1 MAEISLDNFLGT
13 TETTSQPQQQDNVI
27 SLNDFL
33 NVKPQYPSLSEPN
46 KKAVQDYWYSM
57 SSDGI
62 VSPDDSMFGF
72 NEYSPQEATSRFK
85 NFMVGEKSEIAKHIS
100 TGFQLSNP
108 GLIYN
113 YLYEDEMPEGLKGEL
128 PDTGWLEGFAQTAS
142 TMIGDTPIFLA
153 GAYGGQKLIP
163 VPGFGGAFGAGFL
176 NGAVRKTMIEAI
188 NKKEVGEPVEFL
200 KIFMEEGLKQGV
212 KEGFQFGAAMKANKL
227 LGPYAENYI
236 AKAMSRWSAFEG
248 IGALMHGEL
257 PSSRELSYSGI
268 FWFLG
273 TAAEGKV
280 STLDKQAIKE
290 KMDSIFI
297 ETGRKPSQVIVDSTK
312 DRIIADQ
319 VASIDRKIPAAYET
333 KKNIPEKLDMT
344 LEEKVIDL
352 REQLKIIEERK
363 VPQKTEK
370 YINQDGI
377 SVEKII
383 INEKANNKKNKD
395 INEVSNQIK
404 FYEKQLETTAKS
416 SDPAMQHMF
425 DKMSFGEPAP
435 SSLFVNVKEKINTLT
450 NKFLDKTVD
459 YRNPILTDLV
469 RAGVKDLNKV
479 DTPINL
485 YQEAMSLSRNK
496 DKGVIFLKRGAI
508 DIENRTIGK
517 SLEEIL
523 RPIKNDP
530 VSHYEF
536 AGYATAVFNKTLAKR
551 GIKTP
556 FDTKF
561 SDQVANNKTY
571 KAKYETM
578 RKEMVDFQD
587 KVLQYVRDKGY
598 ITEKQ
603 YKAIKELNENYVPYA
618 REILEYES
626 QLVKGKG
633 KSSPLK
639 KRKGDEELRVLDPV
653 KIIAENTIKLVELAE
668 VNAYRLKYLEFLKE
682 NPEAF
687 PGIKKQSVEIK
698 PIKIQRK
705 ELEKFIPKEIL
716 DGLSDAAISEMTLF
730 RPRPKTINPDSMVVR
745 TKEGKIEVWQVGEER
760 VIASNATL
768 YKELDFLQRFAK
780 PFVDITRIGVIFAPI
795 FIARNIIRDTL
806 NATIVSKIGWIPFV
820 DSFVGLVR
828 IIRGDLL
835 KDTKFADQYAV
846 KLMERYEKS
855 GGKQANILELDRSV
869 RDTDIHSI
877 LWESPVKNKF
887 RYIEDVLKA
896 SVRISEEM
904 TRVRM
909 FEKVERLARE
919 KNLSPKQAMER
930 GGFEAADLLDYQRK
944 GANLSYFNS
953 LIPFFNPTV
962 QGMRKSVD
970 VFIKNPK
977 KAMAGVFTAVIL
989 PTLIEQ
995 ILYRDD
1001 PDYQQQD
1008 RQIKRNNWYIKIDGI
1023 GYWMPKGYDI
1033 SIIFSEFTVSAIDMI
1048 VNDDGK
1054 QWNNF
1059 VAEYLKDSASRL
1071 ITFPQ
1076 FAKPFAEIILNKNLF
1091 TGNDII
1097 NPYLDRNVA
1106 DAYQAQ
1112 PNTSET
1118 MKFLAEK
1125 MNGLIDAD
1133 WFKKM
1138 NNPVYLDH
1146 VFKSYTATVGGYIL
1160 DISDKILAETGVV
1173 DKKFSPD
1180 KQVGDLAIA
1189 KGIVAREVPW
1199 FTSYEKI
1206 FNEKLVE
1213 FSKADGT
1220 IKLLQKQGRFDEANK
1235 LKEKYPYD
1243 LAVLKD
1249 IDTQIKKL
1257 DTAIINITNAK
1268 FEQLQINTEDFGK
1281 LSKRQ
1286 QEDVLLTV
1294 RQSKYQE
1301 IKNLRRMQILLT
1313 AAGLNAINI
1322 KVAIPEKK

>member
-13 TETTSQPQQQDNVI
+13 TEPTAKPEQQDNII

-33 NVKPQYPSLSEPN
+33 NVKPEYPTLSDPN
-46 KKAVQDYWYSM
+46 KKAVQDYWSSL

-62 VSPDDSMFGF
+62 VSPDDTTYGF
-72 NEYSPQEATSRFK
+72 SQYSIPEAANKFK
-85 NFMVGEKSEIAKHIS
+85 KFMVGEKSEIANHIS

-113 YLYEDEMPEGLKGEL
+113 YLYGTEIPKGFGGYE
-128 PDTGWLEGFAQTAS
+128 PDTGWLEGLVQNVS
-142 TMIGDTPIFLA
+142 TMIGDAPVYAL
-153 GAYGGQKLIP
+153 GAWGGQTAIP
-163 VPGFGGAFGAGFL
+163 IPGVGGFFGAGFL

-188 NKKEVGEPVEFL
+188 NNKEVGEPVDFL

-212 KEGFQFGAAMKANKL
+212 KEGFQFVTAMKANKL
-227 LGPYAENYI
+227 LGKYGENYI
-236 AKAMSRWSAFEG
+236 AKSMSRWSAFEG

-257 PSSRELSYSGI
+257 PSARDLSYSGI

-273 TAAEGKV
+273 TAAEGRA
-280 STLDKQAIKE
+280 SAIDKQKVKQ
-290 KMDSIFI
+290 KMDQIFI
-297 ETGRKPSQVIVDSTK
+297 DTGIKPSQVITDSIK

-344 LEEKVIDL
+344 LEQKVTDL
-352 REQLKIIEERK
+352 REQLKIVQEK
-363 VPQKTEK
+363 KLPQRVEK
-370 YINQDGI
+370 YTDADGNDVTRTI
-377 SVEKII
+377 IDQKSAEKKTKEIT
-383 INEKANNKKNKD
+383 KLAD
-395 INEVSNQIK
+395 QIK

-416 SDPAMQHMF
+416 NDPAMQHMF
-425 DKMSFGEPAP
+425 DRMSFGEPAP
-435 SSLFVNVKEKINTLT
+435 SALFVNVKEKINTLT
-450 NKFLDKTVD
+450 NKFLDKAVD
-459 YRNPILTDLV
+459 FRNPILTDLV

-479 DTPINL
+479 DAPINL

-530 VSHYEF
+530 VSHAEF

-556 FDTKF
+556 FDIKF

-618 REILEYES
+618 REILNYES
-626 QLVKGKG
+626 ELVKGKA
-633 KSSPLK
+633 SPLK

-687 PGIKKQSVEIK
+687 PGIKKQSAEMK

-768 YKELDFLQRFAK
+768 YKELDFLQRFSR

-828 IIRGDLL
+828 IIRGEIL
-835 KDTKFADQYAV
+835 KDTKLADQYAV

-909 FEKVERLARE
+909 FEKVERLAIE
-919 KNLSPKQAMER
+919 KKLSPKQAMER

-970 VFIKNPK
+970 VFVKNPK

-989 PTLIEQ
+989 PTLLEQ

-1097 NPYLDRNVA
+1097 NPYLDRNVS

-1160 DISDKILAETGVV
+1160 DISDKVLAETGVV
-1173 DKKFSPD
+1173 DKRFSPE
-1180 KQVGDLAIA
+1180 KQTGDLAIA

-1243 LAVLKD
+1243 LAVLKN
-1249 IDTQIKKL
+1249 IDTEIKKL

-1268 FEQLQINTEDFGK
+1268 FEQLQINKEDFGK

-1301 IKNLRRMQILLT
+1301 IRNLRRMQILLT

-1322 KVAIPEKK
+1322 KVAIPEIK

>member
-1 MAEISLDNFLGT
+1 MAEISLDNFLGNAEPT
-13 TETTSQPQQQDNVI
+13 AQPDQQTNVI
-27 SLNDFL
+27 SLDDFL
-33 NVKPQYPSLSEPN
+33 NVKSTAPTLSLQN
-46 KKAVQDYWYSM
+46 KKAVQDYWS
-57 SSDGI
+57 SIPSDGI
-62 VSPDDSMFGF
+62 VSPDDTMFGY
-72 NEYSPQEATSRFK
+72 NQSSIPEEVNKFK
-85 NFMVGEKSEIAKHIS
+85 KFMVGEKSDIAKHIAI
-100 TGFQLSNP
+100 GFQLSNP

-113 YLYEDEMPEGLKGEL
+113 FLYGTEMPEALKGGDT
-128 PDTGWLEGFAQTAS
+128 DTGWLEGLAQNVA
-142 TMIGDTPIFLA
+142 TMIGDAPVYAL
-153 GAYGGQKLIP
+153 GAWGGQTVIP
-163 VPGFGGAFGAGFL
+163 IPGIGGFFGAGFL
-176 NGAVRKTMIEAI
+176 NGAVRKTMLDAI
-188 NKKEVGEPVEFL
+188 NNKEVGEPVDFL

-212 KEGFQFGAAMKANKL
+212 KEGFQFATAMKANKL
-227 LGPYAENYI
+227 LGKYGENYI
-236 AKAMSRWSAFEG
+236 AKSMSRWSAFEG
-248 IGALMHGEL
+248 IGAILHGEL
-257 PSSRELSYSGI
+257 PTARDLSYSGI

-273 TAAEGKV
+273 TAAEGRA
-280 STLDKQAIKE
+280 STLDRQVIKE
-290 KMDSIFI
+290 KMDKIFI
-297 ETGRKPSQVIVDSTK
+297 DTGRKPADVIIDATK

-319 VASIDRKIPAAYET
+319 IASIDRKVPAAYET

-344 LEEKVIDL
+344 LEEKVADL
-352 REQLKIIEERK
+352 RKQLRIIEERK
-363 VPQKTEK
+363 VPQRTEK
-370 YINQDGI
+370 YINQEGI
-377 SVEKII
+377 AVERII
-383 INEKANNKKNKD
+383 VNEKANNKKNKD
-395 INEVSNQIK
+395 IEEVSNQIK
-404 FYEKQLETTAKS
+404 LYEKQLETTAKS
-416 SDPAMQHMF
+416 NDPAMQHMF

-435 SSLFVNVKEKINTLT
+435 SALFVNIKEKINTAT
-450 NKFLDKTVD
+450 NKFLDKAVD

-479 DTPINL
+479 DVPINL

-508 DIENRTIGK
+508 DIENKTIGK

-530 VSHYEF
+530 ISHAEF
-536 AGYATAVFNKTLAKR
+536 AGYSTAVFNKTLAKR

-571 KAKYETM
+571 QAKYETM

-587 KVLQYVRDKGY
+587 KVLRYVRDKGY

-618 REILEYES
+618 REILDYES
-626 QLVKGKG
+626 QLVKGKA
-633 KSSPLK
+633 SPLK
-639 KRKGDEELRVLDPV
+639 KRKGDEKLRVLDPV

-682 NPEAF
+682 NPEVF
-687 PGIKKQSVEIK
+687 PGVKKQSVEMK
-698 PIKIQRK
+698 PIKVQRK
-705 ELEKFIPKEIL
+705 ELEKFVPKEIL

-730 RPRPKTINPDSMVVR
+730 RPRPKTIGPDSMLVR

-780 PFVDITRIGVIFAPI
+780 PFVDVTRIGVIFAPI

-806 NATIVSKIGWIPFV
+806 NASIVSKVGWIPFV

-828 IIRGDLL
+828 IIRGSVL
-835 KDTKFADQYAV
+835 KDTKLADQYAV

-855 GGKQANILELDRSV
+855 GGRQANILELDKSI
-869 RDTDIHSI
+869 RDTDVHSI
-877 LWESPVKNKF
+877 LWESPVKNKL
-887 RYIEDVLKA
+887 RYIEDAVKA
-896 SVRISEEM
+896 AVRISEEM

-909 FEKVERLARE
+909 FEKVERLAKE
-919 KNLSPKQAMER
+919 KGLSPKQAMER

-989 PTLIEQ
+989 PTLLEQ

-1008 RQIKRNNWYIKIDGI
+1008 RQIKRNNWFIKIGGI
-1023 GYWMPKGYDI
+1023 PYWIPKGYDI
-1033 SIIFSEFTVSAIDMI
+1033 SIIFSEFTVSAIDLI
-1048 VNDDGK
+1048 ANDDGK

-1076 FAKPFAEIILNKNLF
+1076 FAKPFIEIILNKNLF

-1133 WFKKM
+1133 WFKKL
-1138 NNPVYLDH
+1138 NNPIYLDH

-1160 DISDKILAETGVV
+1160 DATDKILTETGVV
-1173 DKKFSPD
+1173 DKRFAPD
-1180 KQVGDLAIA
+1180 KQLGDLAIA

-1199 FTSYEKI
+1199 FTSYEKT

-1213 FSKADGT
+1213 FTKAEGT
-1220 IKLLQKQGRFDEANK
+1220 IKLLEKQGRFEEANK

-1243 LAVLKD
+1243 LAVLKN
-1249 IDTQIKKL
+1249 INQEIKKL
-1257 DTAIINITNAK
+1257 DKAIIDITNAK
-1268 FEQLQINTEDFGK
+1268 FETLQMNKEDFNK

-1294 RQSKYQE
+1294 RQAKYQE
-1301 IKNLRRMQILLT
+1301 IRNLRRMQILLT

-1322 KVAIPEKK
+1322 KVAIPEIK

>member
-13 TETTSQPQQQDNVI
+13 SEPTAQPDQQTNVI
-27 SLNDFL
+27 SLDDFL
-33 NVKPQYPSLSEPN
+33 NVKSTAPALSLQN
-46 KKAVQDYWYSM
+46 KKAVQDYWSSI

-62 VSPDDSMFGF
+62 VSPDDTMFDY
-72 NEYSPQEATSRFK
+72 NQSSIPEEVNKFK
-85 NFMVGEKSEIAKHIS
+85 KFMVGEKSDIAKHIA

-108 GLIYN
+108 GLVYN
-113 YLYEDEMPEGLKGEL
+113 FLYGTEMPEALKGGDT
-128 PDTGWLEGFAQTAS
+128 DTGWLEGLAQNVA
-142 TMIGDTPIFLA
+142 TMIGDAPVYAL
-153 GAYGGQKLIP
+153 GAVGGQYAIP
-163 VPGFGGAFGAGFL
+163 IPGVGGYFGAGFL
-176 NGAVRKTMIEAI
+176 NGAVRKTMLDAI
-188 NKKEVGEPVEFL
+188 NNKEVGEPVDFL

-212 KEGFQFGAAMKANKL
+212 KEGFQFATAMKANKL
-227 LGPYAENYI
+227 LGKYGENYI
-236 AKAMSRWSAFEG
+236 AKSMSRWSAFEG
-248 IGALMHGEL
+248 IGAILHGEL
-257 PSSRELSYSGI
+257 PTARDLSYSGI

-273 TAAEGKV
+273 TAAEGRA
-280 STLDKQAIKE
+280 STLDRQVIKE
-290 KMDSIFI
+290 KMDKIFI
-297 ETGRKPSQVIVDSTK
+297 DTGRKPADVIIDATK

-319 VASIDRKIPAAYET
+319 IASIDRKVPAAYET

-344 LEEKVIDL
+344 LEEKVADL
-352 REQLKIIEERK
+352 REQLRIIEERK
-363 VPQKTEK
+363 VPQRTEK
-370 YINQDGI
+370 YINQEGI
-377 SVEKII
+377 AVERII
-383 INEKANNKKNKD
+383 VNEKANNKKNKD
-395 INEVSNQIK
+395 IEEVSNQIK
-404 FYEKQLETTAKS
+404 LYEKQLETTAKS
-416 SDPAMQHMF
+416 NDPAMQHMF
-425 DKMSFGEPAP
+425 DNMSFGEPAP
-435 SSLFVNVKEKINTLT
+435 SALFVNVKEKINTAT
-450 NKFLDKTVD
+450 NKFLDKAVD

-469 RAGVKDLNKV
+469 RAGVKDLNQV
-479 DTPINL
+479 DVPINL

-508 DIENRTIGK
+508 DIENKTIGK

-530 VSHYEF
+530 VSHAEF
-536 AGYATAVFNKTLAKR
+536 AGYSTAVFNKTLAKR

-571 KAKYETM
+571 QAKYETM

-587 KVLQYVRDKGY
+587 KVLKYVRDKGY

-618 REILEYES
+618 REILDYES
-626 QLVKGKG
+626 QLVKGKA
-633 KSSPLK
+633 SPLK
-639 KRKGDEELRVLDPV
+639 KRKGDEKLRVLDPV

-682 NPEAF
+682 NPEVF
-687 PGIKKQSVEIK
+687 PGVKKQSVEMK
-698 PIKIQRK
+698 PIKVQRK
-705 ELEKFIPKEIL
+705 ELEKFVPKEIL

-730 RPRPKTINPDSMVVR
+730 RPRPKTIGPDSMLVR

-780 PFVDITRIGVIFAPI
+780 PFVDVTRIGVIFAPI

-806 NATIVSKIGWIPFV
+806 NASIVSKVGWIPFV

-828 IIRGDLL
+828 IIRGSVL
-835 KDTKFADQYAV
+835 KDTKLADQYAV

-855 GGKQANILELDRSV
+855 GGRQANILELDKSI
-869 RDTDIHSI
+869 RDTDVHSI
-877 LWESPVKNKF
+877 LWESPVKNKL
-887 RYIEDVLKA
+887 RYIQDAVKA
-896 SVRISEEM
+896 AVRISEEM

-909 FEKVERLARE
+909 FEKVERLAKE
-919 KNLSPKQAMER
+919 KGLSPKQAMER

-989 PTLIEQ
+989 PTLLEQ

-1008 RQIKRNNWYIKIDGI
+1008 RQIKRNNWFIKIGGI
-1023 GYWMPKGYDI
+1023 PYWIPKGYDI
-1033 SIIFSEFTVSAIDMI
+1033 SIIFSEFTVSAIDLI
-1048 VNDDGK
+1048 ANDDGK

-1076 FAKPFAEIILNKNLF
+1076 FAKPFIEIILNKNLF

-1133 WFKKM
+1133 WYKKL
-1138 NNPVYLDH
+1138 NNPIYLDH

-1160 DISDKILAETGVV
+1160 DATDKILTETGVV
-1173 DKKFSPD
+1173 DKRFAPD
-1180 KQVGDLAIA
+1180 KQLGDLAIA

-1199 FTSYEKI
+1199 FTSYEKT

-1213 FSKADGT
+1213 FTKAEGT
-1220 IKLLQKQGRFDEANK
+1220 IKLLEKQGRFEEANK

-1243 LAVLKD
+1243 LAVLKN
-1249 IDTQIKKL
+1249 INQEIKKL
-1257 DTAIINITNAK
+1257 DKAIIDITNAK
-1268 FEQLQINTEDFGK
+1268 FETLQMNKEDFNK

-1294 RQSKYQE
+1294 RQAKYQE
-1301 IKNLRRMQILLT
+1301 IRNLRRMQILLT

-1322 KVAIPEKK
+1322 KVAIPEIK

>member
-1 MAEISLDNFLGT
+1 
-13 TETTSQPQQQDNVI
+13 
-27 SLNDFL
+27 
-33 NVKPQYPSLSEPN
+33 
-46 KKAVQDYWYSM
+46 
-57 SSDGI
+57 
-62 VSPDDSMFGF
+62 
-72 NEYSPQEATSRFK
+72 
-85 NFMVGEKSEIAKHIS
+85 
-100 TGFQLSNP
+100 
-108 GLIYN
+108 
-113 YLYEDEMPEGLKGEL
+113 
-128 PDTGWLEGFAQTAS
+128 
-142 TMIGDTPIFLA
+142 
-153 GAYGGQKLIP
+153 
-163 VPGFGGAFGAGFL
+163 
-176 NGAVRKTMIEAI
+176 
-188 NKKEVGEPVEFL
+188 
-200 KIFMEEGLKQGV
+200 
-212 KEGFQFGAAMKANKL
+212 
-227 LGPYAENYI
+227 
-236 AKAMSRWSAFEG
+236 
-248 IGALMHGEL
+248 
-257 PSSRELSYSGI
+257 
-268 FWFLG
+268 
-273 TAAEGKV
+273 
-280 STLDKQAIKE
+280 
-290 KMDSIFI
+290 
-297 ETGRKPSQVIVDSTK
+297 
-312 DRIIADQ
+312 
-319 VASIDRKIPAAYET
+319 
-333 KKNIPEKLDMT
+333 
-344 LEEKVIDL
+344 
-352 REQLKIIEERK
+352 
-363 VPQKTEK
+363 
-370 YINQDGI
+370 
-377 SVEKII
+377 
-383 INEKANNKKNKD
+383 
-395 INEVSNQIK
+395 
-404 FYEKQLETTAKS
+404 
-416 SDPAMQHMF
+416 
-425 DKMSFGEPAP
+425 
-435 SSLFVNVKEKINTLT
+435 LFVNVKEKINTAT
-450 NKFLDKTVD
+450 NKFLDKAID

-479 DTPINL
+479 DVPINL

-496 DKGVIFLKRGAI
+496 DKGIIFLKRGAI

-523 RPIKNDP
+523 RPIKNNP
-530 VSHYEF
+530 VSHAEF

-618 REILEYES
+618 REILDYES

-639 KRKGDEELRVLDPV
+639 KRKGDEQLRVLDPV
-653 KIIAENTIKLVELAE
+653 KIIAENTIKLIELAE

-682 NPEAF
+682 NPESF
-687 PGIKKQSVEIK
+687 PGVKKQTVGMK
-698 PIKIQRK
+698 PIKVQRK
-705 ELEKFIPKEIL
+705 ELEKIIPKEIL
-716 DGLSDAAISEMTLF
+716 DGLSDSAISEMTLF
-730 RPRPKTINPDSMVVR
+730 RPRQANINKDSMLVR
-745 TKEGKIEVWQVGEER
+745 TKEGKIEIWEVGEER

-806 NATIVSKIGWIPFV
+806 NATIVSKVSWIPFV

-877 LWESPVKNKF
+877 LWESPVKNKL
-887 RYIEDVLKA
+887 RYIEDAIKA

-904 TRVRM
+904 TRVGM
-909 FEKVERLARE
+909 FEKVEKLAIE

-944 GANLSYFNS
+944 GSTLSYFNS
-953 LIPFFNPTV
+953 LIPFFNPTI

-977 KAMAGVFTAVIL
+977 KAMAGVFTAVVL
-989 PTLIEQ
+989 PTLLEQ
-995 ILYRDD
+995 ILYRND

-1008 RQIKRNNWYIKIDGI
+1008 RQIKRNNWYIKINGI
-1023 GYWMPKGYDI
+1023 GYWIPKGYDL
-1033 SIIFSEFTVSAIDMI
+1033 SVIFSEFTVSAIDLI
-1048 VNDDGK
+1048 ANDDGK
-1054 QWNNF
+1054 KWNNF
-1059 VAEYLKDSASRL
+1059 VAEYLKDSASRV

-1097 NPYLDRNVA
+1097 NPYLDRNVN

-1118 MKFLAEK
+1118 MKFLSEK
-1125 MNGLIDAD
+1125 MNGLVDAD

-1173 DKKFSPD
+1173 DKRFAPD
-1180 KQVGDLAIA
+1180 KQLGDLAIA

-1199 FTSYEKI
+1199 FTSYEKT

-1213 FSKADGT
+1213 FNKADGT

-1243 LAVLKD
+1243 LAVLKN
-1249 IDTQIKKL
+1249 IDTEIKKL
-1257 DTAIINITNAK
+1257 DTAIISITNAK
-1268 FEQLQINTEDFGK
+1268 FEQLQINQEDFSK

-1301 IKNLRRMQILLT
+1301 IRNLRRMQILLT

-1322 KVAIPEKK
+1322 KVAIPEIK

>member
-13 TETTSQPQQQDNVI
+13 SEPTAQPDQQTNVI
-27 SLNDFL
+27 SLDDFL
-33 NVKPQYPSLSEPN
+33 NVKSTAPALSLQN
-46 KKAVQDYWYSM
+46 KKAVQDYWSSI

-62 VSPDDSMFGF
+62 VSPDDTMFDY
-72 NEYSPQEATSRFK
+72 NQSSIPEEVNKFK
-85 NFMVGEKSEIAKHIS
+85 KFMVGEKSDIAKHIA

-108 GLIYN
+108 GLVYN
-113 YLYEDEMPEGLKGEL
+113 FLYGTEMPEALKGGDT
-128 PDTGWLEGFAQTAS
+128 DTGWLEGLAQNVA
-142 TMIGDTPIFLA
+142 TMIGDAPVYAL
-153 GAYGGQKLIP
+153 GAVGGQYAIP
-163 VPGFGGAFGAGFL
+163 IPGVGGYFGAGFL
-176 NGAVRKTMIEAI
+176 NGAVRKTMLDAI
-188 NKKEVGEPVEFL
+188 NNKEVGEPVDFL

-212 KEGFQFGAAMKANKL
+212 KEGFQFATAMKANKL
-227 LGPYAENYI
+227 LGKYGENYI
-236 AKAMSRWSAFEG
+236 AKSMSRWSAFEG
-248 IGALMHGEL
+248 IGAILHGEL
-257 PSSRELSYSGI
+257 PTARDLSYSGI

-273 TAAEGKV
+273 TAAEGRA
-280 STLDKQAIKE
+280 STLDRQVIKE
-290 KMDSIFI
+290 KMDKIFI
-297 ETGRKPSQVIVDSTK
+297 DTGRKPADVIIDATK

-319 VASIDRKIPAAYET
+319 IASIDRKVPAAYET

-344 LEEKVIDL
+344 LEEKVADL
-352 REQLKIIEERK
+352 REQLRIIEERK
-363 VPQKTEK
+363 VPQRTEK
-370 YINQDGI
+370 YINQEGI
-377 SVEKII
+377 AVERII
-383 INEKANNKKNKD
+383 VNEKANNKKNKD
-395 INEVSNQIK
+395 IEEVSNQIK
-404 FYEKQLETTAKS
+404 LYEKQLETTAKS
-416 SDPAMQHMF
+416 NDPAMQHMF
-425 DKMSFGEPAP
+425 DNMSFGEPAP
-435 SSLFVNVKEKINTLT
+435 SALFVNVKEKINTAT
-450 NKFLDKTVD
+450 NKFLDKAVD

-469 RAGVKDLNKV
+469 RAGVKDLNQV
-479 DTPINL
+479 DVPINL

-508 DIENRTIGK
+508 DIENKTIGK

-530 VSHYEF
+530 VSHAEF
-536 AGYATAVFNKTLAKR
+536 AGYSTAVFNKTLAKR

-571 KAKYETM
+571 QAKYETM

-587 KVLQYVRDKGY
+587 KVLKYVRDKGY

-618 REILEYES
+618 REILDYES
-626 QLVKGKG
+626 QLVKGKA
-633 KSSPLK
+633 SPLK
-639 KRKGDEELRVLDPV
+639 KRKGDEKLRVLDPV

-682 NPEAF
+682 NPEVF
-687 PGIKKQSVEIK
+687 PGVKKQSVEMK
-698 PIKIQRK
+698 PIKVQRK
-705 ELEKFIPKEIL
+705 ELEKFVPKEIL

-730 RPRPKTINPDSMVVR
+730 RPRPKTIGPDSMLVR

-780 PFVDITRIGVIFAPI
+780 PFVDVTRIGVIFAPI

-806 NATIVSKIGWIPFV
+806 NASIVSKVGWIPFV

-828 IIRGDLL
+828 IIRGSVL
-835 KDTKFADQYAV
+835 KDTKLADQYAV

-855 GGKQANILELDRSV
+855 GGRQANILELDKSI
-869 RDTDIHSI
+869 RDTDVHSI
-877 LWESPVKNKF
+877 LWESPVKNKL
-887 RYIEDVLKA
+887 RYIQDAVKA
-896 SVRISEEM
+896 AVRISEEM

-909 FEKVERLARE
+909 FEKVERLAKE
-919 KNLSPKQAMER
+919 KGLSPKQAMER

-989 PTLIEQ
+989 PTLLEQ

-1008 RQIKRNNWYIKIDGI
+1008 RQIKRNNWFIKIGGI
-1023 GYWMPKGYDI
+1023 PYWIPKGYDI
-1033 SIIFSEFTVSAIDMI
+1033 SIIFSEFTVSAIDLI
-1048 VNDDGK
+1048 ANDDGK

-1076 FAKPFAEIILNKNLF
+1076 FAKPFIEIILNKNLF

-1133 WFKKM
+1133 WYKKL
-1138 NNPVYLDH
+1138 NNPIYLDH

-1160 DISDKILAETGVV
+1160 DATDKILTETGVV
-1173 DKKFSPD
+1173 DKRFAPD
-1180 KQVGDLAIA
+1180 KQLGDLAIA

-1213 FSKADGT
+1213 FTKAEGT
-1220 IKLLQKQGRFDEANK
+1220 IKLLEKQGRFEEANK

-1243 LAVLKD
+1243 LAVLKN
-1249 IDTQIKKL
+1249 INQEIKKL
-1257 DTAIINITNAK
+1257 DKAIIDITNAK
-1268 FEQLQINTEDFGK
+1268 FETLQINKEDFNK

-1294 RQSKYQE
+1294 RQAKYQE
-1301 IKNLRRMQILLT
+1301 IRNLRRMQILLT

-1322 KVAIPEKK
+1322 KVAIPEIK

>member
-13 TETTSQPQQQDNVI
+13 SEPTAQPDQQTNVI
-27 SLNDFL
+27 SLDDFL
-33 NVKPQYPSLSEPN
+33 NVKSTAPALSLQN
-46 KKAVQDYWYSM
+46 KKAVQDYWSSI

-62 VSPDDSMFGF
+62 VSPDDTMFDY
-72 NEYSPQEATSRFK
+72 NQSSIPEEVNKFK
-85 NFMVGEKSEIAKHIS
+85 KFMVGEKSDIAKHIA

-108 GLIYN
+108 GLVYN
-113 YLYEDEMPEGLKGEL
+113 FLYGTEMPEALKGGDT
-128 PDTGWLEGFAQTAS
+128 DTGWLEGLAQNVA
-142 TMIGDTPIFLA
+142 TMIGDAPVYAL
-153 GAYGGQKLIP
+153 GAVGGQYAIP
-163 VPGFGGAFGAGFL
+163 IPGVGGYFGAGFL
-176 NGAVRKTMIEAI
+176 NGAVRKTMLDAI
-188 NKKEVGEPVEFL
+188 NNKEVGEPVDFL

-212 KEGFQFGAAMKANKL
+212 KEGFQFATAMKANKL
-227 LGPYAENYI
+227 LGKYGENYI
-236 AKAMSRWSAFEG
+236 AKSMSRWSAFEG
-248 IGALMHGEL
+248 IGAILHGEL
-257 PSSRELSYSGI
+257 PTARDLSYSGI

-273 TAAEGKV
+273 TAAEGRA
-280 STLDKQAIKE
+280 STLDRQVIKE
-290 KMDSIFI
+290 KMDKIFI
-297 ETGRKPSQVIVDSTK
+297 DTGRKPADVIIDATK

-319 VASIDRKIPAAYET
+319 IASIDRKVPAAYET

-344 LEEKVIDL
+344 LEEKVADL
-352 REQLKIIEERK
+352 REQLRIIEERK
-363 VPQKTEK
+363 VPQRTEK
-370 YINQDGI
+370 YINQEGI
-377 SVEKII
+377 AVERII
-383 INEKANNKKNKD
+383 VNEKANNKKNKD
-395 INEVSNQIK
+395 IEEVSNQIK
-404 FYEKQLETTAKS
+404 LYEKQLETTAKS
-416 SDPAMQHMF
+416 NDPAMQHMF
-425 DKMSFGEPAP
+425 DNMSFGEPAP
-435 SSLFVNVKEKINTLT
+435 SALFVNVKEKINTAT
-450 NKFLDKTVD
+450 NKFLDKAVD

-469 RAGVKDLNKV
+469 RAGVKDLNQV
-479 DTPINL
+479 DVPINL

-508 DIENRTIGK
+508 DIENKTIGK

-530 VSHYEF
+530 VSHAEF
-536 AGYATAVFNKTLAKR
+536 AGYSTAVFNKTLAKR

-571 KAKYETM
+571 QAKYETM

-587 KVLQYVRDKGY
+587 KVLKYVRDKGY

-618 REILEYES
+618 REILDYES
-626 QLVKGKG
+626 QLVKGKA
-633 KSSPLK
+633 SPLK
-639 KRKGDEELRVLDPV
+639 KRKGDEKLRVLDPV

-682 NPEAF
+682 NPEVF
-687 PGIKKQSVEIK
+687 PGVKKQSVEMK
-698 PIKIQRK
+698 PIKVQRK
-705 ELEKFIPKEIL
+705 ELEKFVPKEIL

-730 RPRPKTINPDSMVVR
+730 RPRPKTIGPDSMLVR

-780 PFVDITRIGVIFAPI
+780 PFVDVTRIGVIFAPI

-806 NATIVSKIGWIPFV
+806 NASIVSKVGWIPFV

-828 IIRGDLL
+828 IIRGSVL
-835 KDTKFADQYAV
+835 KDTKLADQYAV

-855 GGKQANILELDRSV
+855 GGRQANILELDKSI
-869 RDTDIHSI
+869 RDTDVHSI
-877 LWESPVKNKF
+877 LWESPVKNKL
-887 RYIEDVLKA
+887 RYIQDAVKA
-896 SVRISEEM
+896 AVRISEEM

-909 FEKVERLARE
+909 FEKVERLAKE
-919 KNLSPKQAMER
+919 KGLSPKQAMER

-989 PTLIEQ
+989 PTLLEQ

-1008 RQIKRNNWYIKIDGI
+1008 RQIKRNNWFIKIGGI
-1023 GYWMPKGYDI
+1023 PYWIPKGYDI
-1033 SIIFSEFTVSAIDMI
+1033 SIIFSEFTVSAIDLI
-1048 VNDDGK
+1048 ANDDGK

-1076 FAKPFAEIILNKNLF
+1076 FAKPFIEIILNKNLF

-1133 WFKKM
+1133 WYKKL
-1138 NNPVYLDH
+1138 NNPIYLDH

-1160 DISDKILAETGVV
+1160 DATDKILTETGVV
-1173 DKKFSPD
+1173 DKRFAPD
-1180 KQVGDLAIA
+1180 KQLGDLAIA

-1199 FTSYEKI
+1199 FTSYEKT

-1213 FSKADGT
+1213 FTKAEGT
-1220 IKLLQKQGRFDEANK
+1220 IKLLEKQGRFEEANK

-1243 LAVLKD
+1243 LAVLKN
-1249 IDTQIKKL
+1249 INQEIKKL
-1257 DTAIINITNAK
+1257 DKAIIDITNAK
-1268 FEQLQINTEDFGK
+1268 FETLQINKEDFNK

-1294 RQSKYQE
+1294 RQAKYQE
-1301 IKNLRRMQILLT
+1301 IRNLRRMQILLT

-1322 KVAIPEKK
+1322 KVAIPEIK

>member
-13 TETTSQPQQQDNVI
+13 AEPTAQPDQQTNVI
-27 SLNDFL
+27 SLDDFL
-33 NVKPQYPSLSEPN
+33 NVKSTAPTLSLQN
-46 KKAVQDYWYSM
+46 KKAVQDYWS
-57 SSDGI
+57 SIPSDGI
-62 VSPDDSMFGF
+62 VSPDDTMFGY
-72 NEYSPQEATSRFK
+72 NQSSIPEEVNKFK
-85 NFMVGEKSEIAKHIS
+85 KFMVGEKSDIAKHIA

-113 YLYEDEMPEGLKGEL
+113 FLYGTEMPEALKGGDT
-128 PDTGWLEGFAQTAS
+128 DTGWLEGLAQNVA
-142 TMIGDTPIFLA
+142 TMIGDAPVYAL
-153 GAYGGQKLIP
+153 GAWGGQTVIP
-163 VPGFGGAFGAGFL
+163 IPGIGGFFGAGFL
-176 NGAVRKTMIEAI
+176 NGAVRKTMLDAI
-188 NKKEVGEPVEFL
+188 NNKEVGEPVDFL

-212 KEGFQFGAAMKANKL
+212 KEGFQFATAMKANKL
-227 LGPYAENYI
+227 LGKYGENYI
-236 AKAMSRWSAFEG
+236 AKSMSRWSAFEG
-248 IGALMHGEL
+248 IGAILHGEL
-257 PSSRELSYSGI
+257 PTARDLSYSGI

-273 TAAEGKV
+273 TAAEGRA
-280 STLDKQAIKE
+280 STLDRQVIKE
-290 KMDSIFI
+290 KMDKIFI
-297 ETGRKPSQVIVDSTK
+297 DTGRKPADVIIDATK

-319 VASIDRKIPAAYET
+319 IASIDRKVPAAYET

-344 LEEKVIDL
+344 LEEKVADL
-352 REQLKIIEERK
+352 RKQLRIIEERK
-363 VPQKTEK
+363 VPQRTEK
-370 YINQDGI
+370 YINQEGI
-377 SVEKII
+377 AVERII
-383 INEKANNKKNKD
+383 VNEKANNKKNKD
-395 INEVSNQIK
+395 IEEVSNQIK
-404 FYEKQLETTAKS
+404 LYEKQLETTAKS
-416 SDPAMQHMF
+416 NDPAMQHMF

-435 SSLFVNVKEKINTLT
+435 SALFVNIKEKINTAT
-450 NKFLDKTVD
+450 NKFLDKAVD

-479 DTPINL
+479 DVPINL

-508 DIENRTIGK
+508 DIENKTIGK

-530 VSHYEF
+530 ISHAEF
-536 AGYATAVFNKTLAKR
+536 AGYSTAVFNKTLAKR

-571 KAKYETM
+571 QAKYETM

-587 KVLQYVRDKGY
+587 KVLRYVRDKGY

-618 REILEYES
+618 REILDYES
-626 QLVKGKG
+626 QLVKGKA
-633 KSSPLK
+633 SPLK
-639 KRKGDEELRVLDPV
+639 KRKGDEKLRVLDPV

-682 NPEAF
+682 NPEVF
-687 PGIKKQSVEIK
+687 PGVKKQSVEMK
-698 PIKIQRK
+698 PIKVQRK
-705 ELEKFIPKEIL
+705 ELEKFVPKEIL

-730 RPRPKTINPDSMVVR
+730 RPRPKTIGPDSMLVR

-780 PFVDITRIGVIFAPI
+780 PFVDVTRIGVIFAPI

-806 NATIVSKIGWIPFV
+806 NASIVSKVGWIPFV

-828 IIRGDLL
+828 IIRGSVL
-835 KDTKFADQYAV
+835 KDTKLADQYAV

-855 GGKQANILELDRSV
+855 GGRQANILELDKSI
-869 RDTDIHSI
+869 RDTDVHSI
-877 LWESPVKNKF
+877 LWESPVKNKL
-887 RYIEDVLKA
+887 RYIEDAVKA
-896 SVRISEEM
+896 AVRISEEM

-909 FEKVERLARE
+909 FEKVERLAKE
-919 KNLSPKQAMER
+919 KGLSPKQAMER

-989 PTLIEQ
+989 PTLLEQ

-1008 RQIKRNNWYIKIDGI
+1008 RQIKRNNWFIKIGGI
-1023 GYWMPKGYDI
+1023 PYWIPKGYDI
-1033 SIIFSEFTVSAIDMI
+1033 SIIFSEFTVSAIDLI
-1048 VNDDGK
+1048 ANDDGK

-1076 FAKPFAEIILNKNLF
+1076 FAKPFIEIILNKNLF

-1133 WFKKM
+1133 WFKKL
-1138 NNPVYLDH
+1138 NNPIYLDH

-1160 DISDKILAETGVV
+1160 DATDKILTETGVV
-1173 DKKFSPD
+1173 DKRFAPD
-1180 KQVGDLAIA
+1180 KQLGDLAIA

-1199 FTSYEKI
+1199 FTSYEKT

-1213 FSKADGT
+1213 FTKAEGT
-1220 IKLLQKQGRFDEANK
+1220 IKLLEKQGRFEEANK

-1243 LAVLKD
+1243 LAVLKN
-1249 IDTQIKKL
+1249 INQEIKKL
-1257 DTAIINITNAK
+1257 DKAIIDITNAK
-1268 FEQLQINTEDFGK
+1268 FETLQMNKEDFNK

-1294 RQSKYQE
+1294 RQAKYQE
-1301 IKNLRRMQILLT
+1301 IRNLRRMQILLT

-1322 KVAIPEKK
+1322 KVAIPEIK

>member
-13 TETTSQPQQQDNVI
+13 TESAAQPEQQNNVI
-27 SLNDFL
+27 SLDDFI
-33 NVKPQYPSLSEPN
+33 NVKPQYPSLSQEN
-46 KKAVQDYWYSM
+46 KKKVQDYWSSL

-62 VSPDDSMFGF
+62 VSPDDTTYGF
-72 NEYSPQEATSRFK
+72 SQYSVPEAANKFK
-85 NFMVGEKSEIAKHIS
+85 NFMVGEKSDIAKHIA

-113 YLYEDEMPEGLKGEL
+113 YLYGTGMPEGLKGEL
-128 PDTGWLEGFAQTAS
+128 PDTGWLEGLAQTAA

-280 STLDKQAIKE
+280 STLNNQAIKE
-290 KMDSIFI
+290 KMDNIFI
-297 ETGRKPSQVIVDSTK
+297 ETGRKPSQVLTDASK
-312 DRIIADQ
+312 DRVIADQ
-319 VASIDRKIPAAYET
+319 VASIDRKVPEAYET

-344 LEEKVIDL
+344 LDEKVADL
-352 REQLKIIEERK
+352 REQLRIVQEKK
-363 VPQKTEK
+363 LPQRIEK
-370 YINQDGI
+370 YTDVDGNDVTRTI
-377 SVEKII
+377 IDQKAAEKKTKEIT
-383 INEKANNKKNKD
+383 KLAD
-395 INEVSNQIK
+395 QIK
-404 FYEKQLETTAKS
+404 FYEKQLETTSKS
-416 SDPAMQHMF
+416 ADPAMQHMF
-425 DKMSFGEPAP
+425 DNMSFGEPSP
-435 SSLFVNVKEKINTLT
+435 SALFVNIKEKINTKA
-450 NKFLDKTVD
+450 NKFLDNAID
-459 YRNPILTDLV
+459 FRNPILTDLV
-469 RAGVKDLNKV
+469 RVGVKDLNKV
-479 DTPINL
+479 DVPINL

-530 VSHYEF
+530 VIHAEF
-536 AGYATAVFNKTLAKR
+536 AAYATAVFNKTLAKR

-561 SDQVANNKTY
+561 SEQVANNKTY

-598 ITEKQ
+598 ITQKQ

-618 REILEYES
+618 REILNYES
-626 QLVKGKG
+626 QLVKGKA
-633 KSSPLK
+633 SPLK
-639 KRKGDEELRVLDPV
+639 KRKGDEKLRVLDPV
-653 KIIAENTIKLVELAE
+653 KIIAENTIKLIELAE

-682 NPEAF
+682 NPESF
-687 PGIKKQSVEIK
+687 PGVKKQTVGMK

-705 ELEKFIPKEIL
+705 ELEQFVPKEIL

-730 RPRPKTINPDSMVVR
+730 RPRQANINKDSMIVR
-745 TKEGKIEVWQVGEER
+745 TKEGKIEIWEVGEER

-768 YKELDFLQRFAK
+768 YKELDFLQRFAR

-806 NATIVSKIGWIPFV
+806 NASIVSKVGWVPFV

-828 IIRGDLL
+828 IIRGELL
-835 KDTKFADQYAV
+835 KDTKLADQYAV

-869 RDTDIHSI
+869 KDADIHSI

-970 VFIKNPK
+970 VFVKNPK
-977 KAMAGVFTAVIL
+977 KAMAGVFTAVVL
-989 PTLIEQ
+989 PTLLEQ

-1023 GYWMPKGYDI
+1023 GYWIPKGYDI

-1097 NPYLDRNVA
+1097 NPYLDRNVS

-1138 NNPVYLDH
+1138 NNPIYLDH

-1160 DISDKILAETGVV
+1160 DISDKILSETGVV
-1173 DKKFSPD
+1173 DKRFAPD
-1180 KQVGDLAIA
+1180 KQIGDLAVA

-1199 FTSYEKI
+1199 FTSYEKT

-1213 FSKADGT
+1213 FAKAEGT
-1220 IKLLQKQGRFDEANK
+1220 IKLLEKQGRFDEANK

-1243 LAVLKD
+1243 LAVLKN
-1249 IDTQIKKL
+1249 IDAEIKKI
-1257 DTAIINITNAK
+1257 DKAIISITNAK
-1268 FEQLQINTEDFGK
+1268 FEQLEINRENFSK

-1286 QEDVLLTV
+1286 QDDVLLTV

-1301 IKNLRRMQILLT
+1301 IRNLRRMQILLT

-1322 KVAIPEKK
+1322 KVAIPEIK

>member
-13 TETTSQPQQQDNVI
+13 TEPTAKPEQQNNVI
-27 SLNDFL
+27 SLDDFI
-33 NVKPQYPSLSEPN
+33 NVKPQYPSLSQEN
-46 KKAVQDYWYSM
+46 KKEVQDYWSSL

-62 VSPDDSMFGF
+62 VSPDDTTYGF
-72 NEYSPQEATSRFK
+72 SQYSIPEAANKFK
-85 NFMVGEKSEIAKHIS
+85 NFMVGEKSDIANHIA

-108 GLIYN
+108 GLVYN
-113 YLYEDEMPEGLKGEL
+113 YLYGTEMPEGLKGEL
-128 PDTGWLEGFAQTAS
+128 PDTGWLEGLAQTAA
-142 TMIGDTPIFLA
+142 TMIGDTPVFLA

-248 IGALMHGEL
+248 IGAWLHGEL

-297 ETGRKPSQVIVDSTK
+297 ETGRKPSQVLTDATK

-344 LEEKVIDL
+344 LEQKVTDL
-352 REQLKIIEERK
+352 REQLKIVQEK
-363 VPQKTEK
+363 KLPQRVEK
-370 YINQDGI
+370 YTDADGNDVTRTI
-377 SVEKII
+377 IDQKSAEKKTKEIT
-383 INEKANNKKNKD
+383 KLAD
-395 INEVSNQIK
+395 QIK

-416 SDPAMQHMF
+416 NDPAMQHMF

-435 SSLFVNVKEKINTLT
+435 SALFVNVKEKINTLT
-450 NKFLDKTVD
+450 NKFLDKAVD

-530 VSHYEF
+530 VSHAEF

-556 FDTKF
+556 FDIKF

-618 REILEYES
+618 REILDYES
-626 QLVKGKG
+626 QLVRG

-639 KRKGDEELRVLDPV
+639 RRKGDEELRVLDPV

-687 PGIKKQSVEIK
+687 PGIKKQSAEMK

-768 YKELDFLQRFAK
+768 YKELDFLQRFSR

-828 IIRGDLL
+828 IIRGEIL

-869 RDTDIHSI
+869 RDTDVHSI

-909 FEKVERLARE
+909 FEKVERLAIE
-919 KNLSPKQAMER
+919 KKLSPKQAMER

-970 VFIKNPK
+970 VFVKNPK

-989 PTLIEQ
+989 PTLLEQ

-1097 NPYLDRNVA
+1097 NPYLDRNVS

-1138 NNPVYLDH
+1138 NNPIYLDH

-1160 DISDKILAETGVV
+1160 DISDKVLAETGVV
-1173 DKKFSPD
+1173 DKKFAPD

-1199 FTSYEKI
+1199 FTSYEKT

-1213 FSKADGT
+1213 FTKAEGT

-1243 LAVLKD
+1243 LAVLKN
-1249 IDTQIKKL
+1249 IDTEIKKL
-1257 DTAIINITNAK
+1257 DTAIVSITNAK

-1301 IKNLRRMQILLT
+1301 IRNLRRMQILLT

-1322 KVAIPEKK
+1322 KVAIPEIK